1 MKGKFTNV
9 SEWNNKTNFMIYFYG
24 YDSSA
29 IAALYVQ
36 MYVLMNASMY
46 VSMYIYFIT

>member
-1 MKGKFTNV
+1 
-9 SEWNNKTNFMIYFYG
+9 MIYFFG

-46 VSMYIYFIT
+46 ICKYVLIQVIKLITWKLS